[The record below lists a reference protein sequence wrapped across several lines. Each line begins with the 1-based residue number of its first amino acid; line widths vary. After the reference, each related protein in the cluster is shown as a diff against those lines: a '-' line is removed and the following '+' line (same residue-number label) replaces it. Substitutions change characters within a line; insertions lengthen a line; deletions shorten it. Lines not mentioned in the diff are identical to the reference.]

1 MAWGSAESGRP
12 GAHPG
17 LRRMALRQALGGP
30 EGGSDAVSQSQLL
43 AELARPIL
51 PLTTVYPGQV
61 LGTVHLILAT
71 SVGGKSAN
79 GHEST
84 LKVRGIMRKRS

>member
-1 MAWGSAESGRP
+1 MAP
-12 GAHPG
+12 
-17 LRRMALRQALGGP
+17 RQALGGP

-71 SVGGKSAN
+71 SVGGKSDN
-79 GHEST
+79 GHESQRDHE
-84 LKVRGIMRKRS
+84 KEKPNGPSDMS